1 METSARVR
9 AVEGLQSVIAW
20 PFQTQ
25 KTKKTMKTLIE
36 TLPRAT
42 FAKPK
47 SLLICLLMSLLSSAS
62 PAQAPVELTSI
73 TSTTNGVRVA
83 WTDPGPGQAYTVQ
96 VRESLTSGAWR
107 NGTNRYRW
115 PEPYTHWADAPRN
128 LPAARYYRVL
138 AQPVATPNRG
148 KLLTSYVKG
157 QFTVNDQNTTYT
169 NWGIAYFATA
179 RFGIIARVFTYETVD
194 PYGLSIT
201 NSALLI
207 LPLGT
212 NGPLPLVSEHH
223 ATRVMK
229 SEAPSQPGS
238 GDRWASVFAS
248 YGYAVVVPD
257 YLGLG
262 SSPGYQAYLHA
273 RSEATCVVDA
283 LRAGKSLCASNNFT
297 LNGQLFLTGYSQGGH
312 VTMAAH
318 RELETFHTNEFTVT
332 AAAPCAGPYDL
343 GGATIESLLTDP
355 AYPTPLYSSIL
366 LAAYL
371 PIYQLGDTLEELLA
385 PSYRSTLPPLLD
397 GDHTVSQLALA
408 MPADPIAIFRPDYQ
422 ADFRTNVNNPL
433 RQALL
438 ENNTYSWTPKA
449 PVTMFHCQGDRDA
462 VFANAEV
469 AYQSFT
475 NRGACCVS
483 VVDPG
488 APAQLNHQDCYNPS
502 LNGVLTWF
510 ETLRQ

>member
-1 METSARVR
+1 
-9 AVEGLQSVIAW
+9 
-20 PFQTQ
+20 
-25 KTKKTMKTLIE
+25 MKTLIE
-36 TLPRAT
+36 TLPRET
-42 FAKPK
+42 FTRLE
-47 SLLICLLMSLLSSAS
+47 SLLICLLMSLFSTVAR
-62 PAQAPVELTSI
+62 AQAPVELTSI

-83 WTDPGPGQAYTVQ
+83 WTDPGPGQAFTVQ

-107 NGTNRYRW
+107 NGAMRYRW
-115 PEPYTHWADAPRN
+115 PWTWTHWGDAPRS
-128 LPAARYYRVL
+128 LPVARYYRVL
-138 AQPVATPNRG
+138 DQPAATPNRG
-148 KLLTSYVKG
+148 KLLTSYLKG
-157 QFTVNDQNTTYT
+157 QYTVNDQNTAFA
-169 NWGIAYFATA
+169 NWGISDFAHA
-179 RFGIIARVFTYETVD
+179 KFGIVSRVFTYETVD

-207 LPLGT
+207 LPMGT
-212 NGPLPLVSEHH
+212 NGPLPLVSEQHGT
-223 ATRVMK
+223 AVLK
-229 SEAPSQPGS
+229 SEAPSQPGH
-238 GDRWASVFAS
+238 GDIWASVFAS

-283 LRAGKSLCASNNFT
+283 LRAGKALCASNNVT
-297 LNGQLFLTGYSQGGH
+297 LNGQLLLTGYSQGGH

-332 AAAPCAGPYDL
+332 ACAPCAGPYDL

-355 AYPTPLYSSIL
+355 AYPNPWYFPIL

-385 PSYRSTLPPLLD
+385 EPFRSTLPPLLD
-397 GDHTVSQLALA
+397 GAHTVSQLIAA
-408 MPADPIAIFRPDYQ
+408 VPVDPITILRPDFQ
-422 ADFRTNVNNPL
+422 ADFRTNVNNPF
-433 RQALL
+433 RQALR
-438 ENNTYSWTPKA
+438 ENKTYSWTPNA
-449 PVTMFHCQGDRDA
+449 PVKMFHCQGDRDV

-488 APAQLNHQDCYNPS
+488 APAQLNHEDCYAPS
-502 LNGVLTWF
+502 LREVLTWF
-510 ETLRQ
+510 ESLRQ

>member
-1 METSARVR
+1 
-9 AVEGLQSVIAW
+9 
-20 PFQTQ
+20 
-25 KTKKTMKTLIE
+25 MKTSIE
-36 TLPRAT
+36 MLPMQT
-42 FAKPK
+42 FTKPK
-47 SLLICLLMSLLSSAS
+47 SLLICLLMGLLSTAAQ
-62 PAQAPVELTSI
+62 AQAPVELTSV

-107 NGTNRYRW
+107 NGAMRYRW
-115 PEPYTHWADAPRN
+115 PWRFTHWADAPRN
-128 LPAARYYRVL
+128 LPVARYYRVV
-138 AQPVATPNRG
+138 AQPAATPNRG
-148 KLLTSYVKG
+148 KLLSSSLQG
-157 QFTVNDQNTTYT
+157 QWTASFQNAVYAQ
-169 NWGIAYFATA
+169 WGIANFATA
-179 RFGIIARVFTYETVD
+179 KFGIISRVLTYESLD
-194 PYGLSIT
+194 PYGLAIT

-207 LPLGT
+207 LPMGT
-212 NGPLPLVSEHH
+212 NGPLPLISEQHGTT
-223 ATRVMK
+223 ARK
-229 SEAPSQPGS
+229 SDAPSQPGS
-238 GDRWASVFAS
+238 GERWASVFAS

-262 SSPGYQAYLHA
+262 SSPGYQAYVHA

-283 LRAGKSLCASNNFT
+283 LRAGRSLCASNNVT

-332 AAAPCAGPYDL
+332 ACAPCAGPYDL
-343 GGATIESLLTDP
+343 GGAAIESLLTDP
-355 AYPTPLYSSIL
+355 AYPNPWYFPIV

-385 PSYRSTLPPLLD
+385 PPYRSTLPPLLD
-397 GDHTVSQLALA
+397 GAHTDSQLGAA
-408 MPADPIAIFRPDYQ
+408 MPADPIAILRPDFQ
-422 ADFRTNVNNPL
+422 ADFRTNVNNL
-433 RQALL
+433 FRQALR
-438 ENNTYSWTPKA
+438 ENNTYSWTPNA
-449 PVTMFHCQGDRDA
+449 PVKLFHCQGDRDV

-488 APAQLNHQDCYNPS
+488 APAQLNHDACYNPS
-502 LNGVLTWF
+502 LREVLAWF
-510 ETLRQ
+510 ETLRE